1 MEDSCLESP
10 EIMKHSIQKK
20 IKMGIIKDYI
30 EPKKHDV
37 ILDIGSGGGIFDN
50 ELSKFVDKVIAFDLS
65 YNNIVESKK
74 IAARKNIY
82 HLTADATNLPFKNNS
97 FTKIIAA
104 DILEHIPEDKI
115 AIKEVDRVLKK
126 NGILVITTPCTNPTL
141 SVDWL
146 RRKSGLYMEHAF
158 GHVRPG
164 YSKED
169 IKKLLKGTN
178 LKIEKESYYL
188 IFFGELLRVLTN
200 YVRKLRHKGKEWTDG
215 SDFIGMEK
223 SKLFKLYKLFN
234 PVFYGF
240 ISLDN
245 LLIGFKGHQIALKV
259 RKI

>member
-10 EIMKHSIQKK
+10 EILKHSIQKK
-20 IKMGIIKDYI
+20 IKGGIIKGFI
-30 EPKKHDV
+30 EPKKEDI
-37 ILDIGSGGGIFDN
+37 ILDVGSGGGILDN
-50 ELSKFVDKVIAFDLS
+50 ELSRFVDKIIAFDLS
-65 YNNIVESKK
+65 YNNIVQSKK
-74 IAARKNIY
+74 TANRNNIY

-104 DILEHIPEDKI
+104 DILEHIPKDDMT
-115 AIKEVDRVLKK
+115 IKEIDRVLKK
-126 NGILVITTPCTNPTL
+126 NGVLVITTPCTNPTL

-146 RRKSGLYMEHAF
+146 RRKAGLHMEHAF

-169 IKKLLKGTN
+169 IEKLLKGTN

-200 YVRKLRHKGKEWTDG
+200 YVRKLRHGRKEWTDG
-215 SDFIGMEK
+215 SDFIGMEN
-223 SKLFKLYKLFN
+223 SKLFKLYKLLN
-234 PVFYGF
+234 PIFYVFT
-240 ISLDN
+240 SLDN
-245 LLIGFKGHQIALKV
+245 LLVGFKGHQIALKV